1 MLPFSHLTDN
11 GISDVDENGD
21 DANKNGPVQMERLNS
36 GSRKIGN
43 GLVDR
48 AIRKASLSLIRFQG
62 ISNQPRG
69 VFQSKRFVMQTEQ
82 TGCAQDVLQR
92 EKKQIVL
99 PVTVARTNV
108 PCKIG
113 KNLTKNPIHTGDPIL
128 KMGNLE
134 M

>member
-1 MLPFSHLTDN
+1 
-11 GISDVDENGD
+11 
-21 DANKNGPVQMERLNS
+21 
-36 GSRKIGN
+36 
-43 GLVDR
+43 
-48 AIRKASLSLIRFQG
+48 
-62 ISNQPRG
+62 
-69 VFQSKRFVMQTEQ
+69 MQTEQ